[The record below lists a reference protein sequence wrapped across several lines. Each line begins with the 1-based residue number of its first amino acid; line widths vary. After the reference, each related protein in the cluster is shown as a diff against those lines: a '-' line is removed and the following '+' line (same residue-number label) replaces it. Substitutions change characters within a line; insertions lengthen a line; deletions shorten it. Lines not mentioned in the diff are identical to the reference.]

1 MLRREKDDVTCD
13 TTEKLLVT
21 YHKVYMIDSEYL
33 CIGFKL
39 YILEYVG

>member
-1 MLRREKDDVTCD
+1 MLHRVKYDVTCD

-21 YHKVYMIDSEYL
+21 YHKVYMIDLEYL

-39 YILEYVG
+39 S